1 MILSELKQCI
11 DQNGSI
17 SRRELAKKFAMS
29 EDGVDAMLSVWI
41 KKGKISRFVDT
52 NASHNVTRIRY
63 AKVKADALA
72 LNVTM

>member
-1 MILSELKQCI
+1 MILSDLKLCI
-11 DQNGSI
+11 EQSAGI

-52 NASHNVTRIRY
+52 NSSKNVTRIRY
-63 AKVKADALA
+63 AKVNDDALA